1 MMEGFEQVSMGMS
14 MNEVEA
20 ILGLPEES
28 HPTSFG
34 ARKMTTWAYHV
45 GGRRL
50 FARPRRRED
59 IAARHADEQRAHP
72 DSAKAPEHVPLPP
85 QADHFTGPAGA
96 A

>member
-50 FARPRRRED
+50 FVWFDED
-59 IAARHADEQRAHP
+59 GQVKLK
-72 DSAKAPEHVPLPP
+72 SG
-85 QADHFTGPAGA
+85 T
-96 A
+96 